1 MQALF
6 LDAFSANCVYDF
18 AKTLSFC
25 LEFWVF
31 SLSCWVF
38 SWIFSK
44 KPISPLKNWQLLQ
57 YFYVDL
63 VFYANFNH
71 FSVFSPIHPLILVIF
86 CCSLIKFCRNLE
98 FFAWVLSYFYEAW
111 VFSSLSFFQTVQKKP
126 VLNTFQFILKLCLY
140 SFSTAVWRALERQVR
155 IRTRERI
162 RCWFQGEVWE
172 ATAIGSR

>member
-1 MQALF
+1 MEKMNFEFVHFHGKLGNIIYRLTSGFF
-6 LDAFSANCVYDF
+6 LDAFSANRVFDF
-18 AKTLSFC
+18 AETLSFC

-71 FSVFSPIHPLILVIF
+71 FSVFSPIYPLILVNF

-111 VFSSLSFFQTVQKKP
+111 VFSSLSFFQTVQKS
-126 VLNTFQFILKLCLY
+126 LF
-140 SFSTAVWRALERQVR
+140 
-155 IRTRERI
+155 
-162 RCWFQGEVWE
+162 
-172 ATAIGSR
+172 

>member
-1 MQALF
+1 MIVAWWLYLRQAFFGRVFGKQRFRLCRNLEF
-6 LDAFSANCVYDF
+6 LSWV
-18 AKTLSFC
+18 LSFF
-25 LEFWVF
+25 LEL
-31 SLSCWVF
+31 LSF
-38 SWIFSK
+38 FLNIFKK

-111 VFSSLSFFQTVQKKP
+111 VFSSLSFFQTVQKKSL
-126 VLNTFQFILKLCLY
+126 V
-140 SFSTAVWRALERQVR
+140 
-155 IRTRERI
+155 
-162 RCWFQGEVWE
+162 
-172 ATAIGSR
+172 

>member
-1 MQALF
+1 M
-6 LDAFSANCVYDF
+6 DAFSANRVFDF
-18 AKTLSFC
+18 AETLSFC

-38 SWIFSK
+38 SWIFPK

-71 FSVFSPIHPLILVIF
+71 FSVFSPIYPLILVNF

-111 VFSSLSFFQTVQKKP
+111 VFSSLSFFQTVQKKACTMSKYQIRTLFFRATLP
-126 VLNTFQFILKLCLY
+126 LLCLGP
-140 SFSTAVWRALERQVR
+140 FFW
-155 IRTRERI
+155 
-162 RCWFQGEVWE
+162 
-172 ATAIGSR
+172 